1 MLPLLNGKSFLNCTK
16 EDLNTLI
23 GNTDYRENQYIDY
36 KKTFSFLDKKGPE
49 RENSIAEFRSD
60 VCSFANSEGGYLF
73 YGISEKQGVA
83 QELLGIEISN
93 TDRFELERRNNLMA
107 IAPKLPS
114 LRFGFI
120 PLESGKYIVV
130 IEIKPDYYAPYIH
143 IENEQNYRIYT
154 RSGNGKITM
163 KYDELKNMFN
173 ASLSFEQELDN
184 FREKRID
191 YYKSQSESSEDEYSR
206 FVLIHLIPR
215 TFSDPSTHKMV
226 YVDQRLGRK
235 NYTTLV
241 QNLVMD
247 STGIP
252 SVDGIRFPAYD
263 TVAEGRI
270 YNSGIFECFFPK
282 TYVSYPLKSGKEGC
296 YSKDIWNFI
305 KNIVYN
311 YNELFCKNATFITY
325 YACVSIIGC
334 KGTISGTANY
344 GFEQAV
350 IDRDFIICPPVEM
363 SLDDESSID
372 EDGIR
377 ELEVTYLLSMGI
389 RYSQRL
395 SAILEELKKDYN

>member
-93 TDRFELERRNNLMA
+93 TDRFELDRRNNLMA

-120 PLESGKYIVV
+120 PLESGKYVVV
-130 IEIKPDYYAPYIH
+130 IEIKPDFYAPYVH

-154 RSGNGKITM
+154 RSGNRKITM

-173 ASLSFEQELDN
+173 ASLSFEQELEK
-184 FREKRID
+184 FRKERIA
-191 YYKSQSESSEDEYSR
+191 YYKDQSESSEDEYSR
-206 FVLIHLIPR
+206 FVLVHLIPR

-226 YVDQRLGRK
+226 YVDQRLGRN
-235 NYTTLV
+235 NYATLM

-247 STGIP
+247 SRGIP
-252 SVDGIRFPAYD
+252 NVDGMRFPAYD

-270 YNSGIFECFFPK
+270 YNSRIFECFFPK
-282 TYVSYPLKSGKEGC
+282 TYVSYSSEGGRESYC
-296 YSKDIWNFI
+296 TSIWDYI
-305 KNIVYN
+305 ENIVQN
-311 YNELFCKNATFITY
+311 YTATFCADSAFTTF
-325 YACVSIIGC
+325 YACISIIGC
-334 KGTISGTANY
+334 KGVTASKTDY
-344 GFEQAV
+344 WPYRAS
-350 IDRDFIICPPVEM
+350 IDRNLIICPPVEM
-363 SLDDESSID
+363 ILDREGKNDEN
-372 EDGIR
+372 GMR
-377 ELEVTYLLSMGI
+377 KLEVTYLLSLGV
-389 RYSQRL
+389 RNSQRL
-395 SAILEELKKDYN
+395 TEILEELKK

>member
-1 MLPLLNGKSFLNCTK
+1 MLPLLNGKSFLTCTK
-16 EDLNTLI
+16 EDLDMLI

-60 VCSFANSEGGYLF
+60 VCSFANSEGGYLL

-93 TDRFELERRNNLMA
+93 TDRFELDRRNNLMA

-114 LRFGFI
+114 IHFGFI
-120 PLESGKYIVV
+120 SLEPRKYVVV
-130 IEIKPDYYAPYIH
+130 IEIKPDYYAPYAH

-173 ASLSFEQELDN
+173 ASLSFEQELEK
-184 FREKRID
+184 FRKERIE

-226 YVDQRLGRK
+226 YVDQRLGR
-235 NYTTLV
+235 NCYSTLV

-252 SVDGIRFPAYD
+252 NVDGMRFPAYD

-282 TYVSYPLKSGKEGC
+282 TYVSYPSGGGGEDYC
-296 YSKDIWNFI
+296 TSIWTYIKDIVHNYSETFY
-305 KNIVYN
+305 KNSA
-311 YNELFCKNATFITY
+311 FTTF
-325 YACVSIIGC
+325 YACISIIGC
-334 KGTISGTANY
+334 KGVIASKTDHWLYRAS
-344 GFEQAV
+344 
-350 IDRDFIICPPVEM
+350 IDRNFIVCPPVEM
-363 SLDDESSID
+363 TLDHEGNID
-372 EDGIR
+372 ENGMR
-377 ELEVTYLLSMGI
+377 QLEVTYLLSLGI
-389 RYSQRL
+389 RESQRL
-395 SAILEELKKDYN
+395 TEILGELKK